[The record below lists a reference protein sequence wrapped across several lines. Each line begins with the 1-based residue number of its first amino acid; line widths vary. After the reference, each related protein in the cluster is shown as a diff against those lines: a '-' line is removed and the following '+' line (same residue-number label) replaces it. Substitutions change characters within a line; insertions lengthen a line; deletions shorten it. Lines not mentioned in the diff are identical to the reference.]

1 MINQFSPIPDGFFG
15 TSGLTATSANHIANL
30 LKLRYERA
38 ENELGSINFTTET
51 MQIIGNETE
60 NVMKK
65 AYYCSEEEMKVILED
80 ISSCKGFIAF
90 LREAIKAKDALMK
103 EVEDY
108 GTEDGTP
115 PIPPTPE
122 RPISESDVFD
132 AMSIGDRVTY
142 LATEARAATY
152 GKFIHPGGH
161 LDNQRRRAFDA
172 FSEPS
177 KVMMAGRDTVIV
189 KRENA
194 IAVTQIDDII
204 MALQAEQRKS
214 EAQLNG
220 LKHGIEEKVKRDAQS
235 KLDAYKDAKFA
246 YDKAM
251 DEYNRKRADIAA
263 ADQQA
268 RMDRRKV
275 IEELKIIIPNQYR
288 DLYSEVNG

>member
-1 MINQFSPIPDGFFG
+1 MIHQFSPIPEGFFG

-30 LKLRYERA
+30 LKIRYERA

-51 MQIIGNETE
+51 MQIIGSETE

-65 AYYCSEEEMKVILED
+65 SNYCNEEEMKALLEY
-80 ISSCKGFIAF
+80 ISRCKGFIAF

-103 EVEDY
+103 EIEDY
-108 GTEDGTP
+108 GTEIDA
-115 PIPPTPE
+115 PPTAPIPE
-122 RPISESDVFD
+122 RPITESDVFE
-132 AMSIGDRVTY
+132 AMSVGDRVTY

-172 FSEPS
+172 FTEPT
-177 KVMMAGRDTVIV
+177 KVAMAGRDTVIV

-194 IAVTQIDDII
+194 ITINQIDDMI
-204 MALQAEQRKS
+204 MALQSEHRKS

-220 LKHGIEEKVKRDAQS
+220 IKHEIEEKVKRDAQA
-235 KLDAYKDAKFA
+235 KLDAYREAKAA
-246 YDKAM
+246 YDNVM
-251 DEYNRKRADIAA
+251 DGYNRMKASIATT
-263 ADQQA
+263 DSQA
-268 RMDRRKV
+268 RLERRKT

-288 DLYSEVNG
+288 DLFNEVNG